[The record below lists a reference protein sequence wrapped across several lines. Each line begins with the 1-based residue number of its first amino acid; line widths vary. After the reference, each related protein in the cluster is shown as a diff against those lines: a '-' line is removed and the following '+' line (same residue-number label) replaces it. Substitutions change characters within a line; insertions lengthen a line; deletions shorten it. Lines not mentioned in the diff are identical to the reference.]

1 MGCAT
6 EATPF
11 LKELL
16 ERISRIRE
24 QRAASPDLSGF
35 ELAFDRGN
43 ITADELD
50 AIRTKIDRCQRLIEE
65 ETAHIE
71 ALAAYHTAAFDGFL
85 AESAAQLRR
94 ILADLNREGT
104 ADAFAQRF
112 ARSLIPDLI
121 AGLEARKNRQPDRHA
136 FSWLLCATVDVLQ
149 EAGELAATAETA
161 S

>member
-1 MGCAT
+1 M

-11 LKELL
+11 RKELL

-24 QRAASPDLSGF
+24 QRAACPDLSGF

-43 ITADELD
+43 ITAAELD
-50 AIRTKIDRCQRLIEE
+50 AIRTKIDRCQYLIEE

-71 ALAAYHTAAFDGFL
+71 ALAARHTAAFDGFL
-85 AESAAQLRR
+85 VESAAQLRR
-94 ILADLNREGT
+94 ILDHPSRDGA

-112 ARSLIPDLI
+112 ARSLIPELI
-121 AGLEARKNRQPDRHA
+121 AGLEARSNRQPDRHA
-136 FSWLLCATVDVLQ
+136 FSWLLCATIDVLQ
-149 EAGELAATAETA
+149 AAGALAATAETA